1 LRHDPDGRRGCGM
14 GIGRRGEGIS
24 LMAFNPLDTLAN
36 QITSQKKD
44 PNNPGRHTMPK
55 YSPGART
62 LIRIGGKALGVALD
76 FKWQV
81 SAEATKIRT
90 IDANLPW
97 DLAPNQIEISG
108 VLNQILDPLDS
119 IEEYAIF
126 STMQAM
132 VHQPY

>member
-1 LRHDPDGRRGCGM
+1 GRNQYEAREGWPQLHDSQTIREIQRFRHDPDGRRGCGM

-55 YSPGART
+55 YSSGART
-62 LIRIGGKALGVALD
+62 LIRIGGKALGDALD

-81 SAEATKIRT
+81 S
-90 IDANLPW
+90 
-97 DLAPNQIEISG
+97 
-108 VLNQILDPLDS
+108 
-119 IEEYAIF
+119 
-126 STMQAM
+126 
-132 VHQPY
+132 